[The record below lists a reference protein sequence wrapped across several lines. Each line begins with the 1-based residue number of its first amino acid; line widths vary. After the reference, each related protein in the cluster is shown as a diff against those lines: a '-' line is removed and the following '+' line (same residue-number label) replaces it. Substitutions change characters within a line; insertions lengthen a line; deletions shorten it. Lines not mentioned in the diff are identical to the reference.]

1 MYCTWCFGWDSKIKF
16 MKNLDNSQILK
27 WQNPGFANCLI
38 VWNFLEEKLLQVDHS
53 SLSHYGERLILN
65 ICMTFHHPFKSTILL
80 MSWCWM
86 HTKHHQSMYPQ
97 LMWQWLTATVIQNL
111 SGKVLP
117 FQIVFTG
124 KTEKCLPEN
133 ARGEESFL
141 FLFNGKD
148 WSSEGELLS
157 LINKIIAQYIENIKK
172 ELQAPNGQNLFLS
185 GMYLKPKV
193 LQEYKRG

>member
-1 MYCTWCFGWDSKIKF
+1 
-16 MKNLDNSQILK
+16 
-27 WQNPGFANCLI
+27 
-38 VWNFLEEKLLQVDHS
+38 
-53 SLSHYGERLILN
+53 
-65 ICMTFHHPFKSTILL
+65 
-80 MSWCWM
+80 
-86 HTKHHQSMYPQ
+86 
-97 LMWQWLTATVIQNL
+97 MWQWLTATVIQNL